1 MTGWTLGLVRA
12 VVAGLGLGT
21 VAILA
26 YLFIPYSELELVLA
40 GLREVIWYEVAILL
54 VLQLI
59 TLSVIVYQWT
69 VLLQRVDVGT
79 RAGAGAGPSPSPG
92 PGNGAGPVS
101 FFSVALRYL
110 GGGLIEAVTPSSKLG
125 GESAR
130 IVLFRR
136 RFGIGIG
143 QLAAATGLRA
153 LCMTV
158 GLLLVV
164 PPMTAILGGAAVNRV
179 FGLGTLH
186 TVVAPAAALV
196 TLVLG
201 AAVVARLA
209 RRYRGALPSKRLL
222 GTLVGTSVLVW
233 LLYPAKVMLA
243 AYIVRVA
250 VAPEALFAATYG
262 AYFLGLLPLT
272 PGGVG
277 VYEAGMIGILAA
289 SGVAPSQ
296 AAMVA
301 LMSRTTTFWWPLL
314 LSLCAAGVLLAKEAL
329 AKRVAAS
336 TAASEVTSQA

>member
-1 MTGWTLGLVRA
+1 MRVVGA
-12 VVAGLGLGT
+12 VLGLGI
-21 VAILA
+21 VAMLA
-26 YLFIPYSELELVLA
+26 YLFIPSSELELVLA
-40 GLREVIWYEVAILL
+40 GLREVIWYEVVALL

-59 TLSVIVYQWT
+59 TLSIIVYQWT
-69 VLLQRVDVGT
+69 LLLQSVDVG
-79 RAGAGAGPSPSPG
+79 AGNAPRS
-92 PGNGAGPVS
+92 VR
-101 FFSVALRYL
+101 FFPVALRYL

-143 QLAAATGLRA
+143 KLAAATGLRA

-164 PPMTAILGGAAVNRV
+164 PPMAAILGGAAVERV
-179 FGLGTLH
+179 FGLGALH
-186 TVVAPAAALV
+186 TVVAPVAALV
-196 TLVLG
+196 ALLLG

-243 AYIVRVA
+243 AYVVRVA

-301 LMSRTTTFWWPLL
+301 LISRTMTFWWPLL
-314 LSLCAAGVLLAKEAL
+314 LSIVAAGILLAKEASPACL
-329 AKRVAAS
+329 DPFPGS
-336 TAASEVTSQA
+336 L